1 MFGSQLDDQ
10 RYQETLW
17 GSSLLEGL
25 ELFPNGDL
33 TEIGE
38 KGPNLSGSQKQQI
51 QLVCALYQNA
61 ATEYVQVCPH
71 LYIIV
76 R

>member
-1 MFGSQLDDQ
+1 MED
-10 RYQETLW
+10 
-17 GSSLLEGL
+17 LEF
-25 ELFPNGDL
+25 FPNGDL

-61 ATEYVQVCPH
+61 AAEYVQVCSH